1 MPIQLSP
8 VSEEDFTTS
17 QRNTVSGRPAPQ
29 PRAWAC
35 HPLRKKPAA
44 AWSCLPRRLSTATTL
59 RPAPWTTECFEAN
72 EETEAALRRLVS
84 ATHRL
89 RNRGRGLQGRGT
101 GCRCAQRGPWTQMLS
116 EPDPGGRHCSWGRGR
131 PPGEPRRGGARRT
144 FPVTVLS
151 ALSKFFALN
160 VFDLFQ

>member
-1 MPIQLSP
+1 MKKPFGTAIP
-8 VSEEDFTTS
+8 
-17 QRNTVSGRPAPQ
+17 RPET
-29 PRAWAC
+29 
-35 HPLRKKPAA
+35 HPLHTPLSIAA
-44 AWSCLPRRLSTATTL
+44 SFATARPWKRPRRLSTATTL

-116 EPDPGGRHCSWGRGR
+116 EPDPGGRHCSWGQGR